1 MDISYVSKITFYSEI
16 LSLIFG
22 YRSLQFYLYKVQSNF
37 SHAFNPSPY
46 RVSVKI
52 TAFWDEHV
60 RYHAGFLSSEL
71 LLFERKAEETT
82 DQDRTGRYLSAVT
95 EAAQE
100 VPGQPLEALHRA
112 S

>member
-52 TAFWDEHV
+52 TAF
-60 RYHAGFLSSEL
+60 
-71 LLFERKAEETT
+71 
-82 DQDRTGRYLSAVT
+82 
-95 EAAQE
+95 
-100 VPGQPLEALHRA
+100 
-112 S
+112 